1 MNNIL
6 NEKKK
11 NYIFQNEKKRKLMK
25 RVTLF
30 YISAN
35 LFWFSRRQ
43 QGFPMFLPPVTFNT
57 GSGKPHSG
65 LKRE

>member
-1 MNNIL
+1 M
-6 NEKKK
+6 K
-11 NYIFQNEKKRKLMK
+11 KKRKLMK
-25 RVTLF
+25 RVALF